1 MTRHLRLLLPL
12 AALLPLP
19 SHAATIVAGDVTATI
34 GPDFFFDSASTG
46 GGTDFNSA
54 NVNFLRDFGTL
65 NVGTG
70 GTEITIGG
78 VGWATSGTTTAVP
91 ATSATITI
99 TYLGQDE
106 AVGGGDDVLIGTVTD
121 AFSYNGTASEMVWDF
136 DSPLSATI
144 DGLGSVF
151 LMNVNSNG
159 NIRYKTFPN
168 ASGIAA
174 NVKLSIAGTSVAVPE
189 PTAAMLGGLG
199 FLALLRRR
207 RA

>member
-1 MTRHLRLLLPL
+1 MTRHFRILVPI
-12 AALLPLP
+12 AAICSSPC
-19 SHAATIVAGDVTATI
+19 HAATIVAGDVTSTI
-34 GPDFFFDSASTG
+34 GPDFFIDAASTG
-46 GGTDFNSA
+46 GGTDFNSTNA
-54 NVNFLRDFGTL
+54 NFLRDFGTL
-65 NVGTG
+65 DVGTG

-78 VGWATSGTTTAVP
+78 VGWASSGTTTAVP

-99 TYLGQDE
+99 TYLGEDE
-106 AVGGGDDVLIGTVTD
+106 SVGGGDDVLIGTVTD
-121 AFSYNGTASEMVWDF
+121 AFSYGGTASEMAWAF

-151 LMNVNSNG
+151 LLNVNSNG

-168 ASGIAA
+168 TSGAA
-174 NVKLSIAGTSVAVPE
+174 NVKLSVAGTTVAVPE

>member
-1 MTRHLRLLLPL
+1 MTL
-12 AALLPLP
+12 
-19 SHAATIVAGDVTATI
+19 
-34 GPDFFFDSASTG
+34 
-46 GGTDFNSA
+46 
-54 NVNFLRDFGTL
+54 
-65 NVGTG
+65 
-70 GTEITIGG
+70 
-78 VGWATSGTTTAVP
+78 TAVP
-91 ATSATITI
+91 APASDTAGT
-99 TYLGQDE
+99 
-106 AVGGGDDVLIGTVTD
+106 DVLIGTVTD